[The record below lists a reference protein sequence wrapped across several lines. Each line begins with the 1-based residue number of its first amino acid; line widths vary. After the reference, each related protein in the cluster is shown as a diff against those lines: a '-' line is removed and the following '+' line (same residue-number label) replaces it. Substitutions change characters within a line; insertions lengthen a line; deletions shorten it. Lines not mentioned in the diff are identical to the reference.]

1 MDKLFVMMKKEKKQQ
16 SPKKLLF
23 SKGNYAYVCT
33 RVKAKRALLFSN
45 DTYLKLLVMDLPS
58 ITRFIGEAQYKKEI
72 NELALSYSGLE
83 LLEHALQKNMAAINH
98 QILGFS
104 KGYLYTMI
112 SAYLYRWDVWNI
124 KTILRGKRYGASFQD
139 IMKTVVPAGEYSEQ
153 FWRQII
159 DTSETMD
166 AVIDHLKDTPWYA
179 TLQSYVGQKF
189 SLSELENKLDIDYYT
204 HLLNVIPSSPKPNR
218 LFKNFVKQE
227 IDLQNFKTLFL
238 LKYENV
244 ESETISKSLI
254 DGGER
259 SIDDLKGLIIAADF
273 NTFLEGISSFPFY
286 NLIKED
292 VENIHST
299 GSLTW
304 VVRTLE
310 KFFYENSEKFSYMYP
325 LSILPI
331 INYFMQK
338 EIEVDNLRVIA
349 KGMESKLS
357 EQTIRDMLVI

>member
-1 MDKLFVMMKKEKKQQ
+1 MNNLLAMIKKGKKQQ
-16 SPKKLLF
+16 PFKKPLF

-45 DTYLKLLVMDLPS
+45 DMYLKLLAMDLSS
-58 ITRFIGEAQYKKEI
+58 ITRFIGEGQYKKEI

-83 LLEHALQKNMAAINH
+83 LFEYALQKNMAALNH

-104 KGYLYTMI
+104 KGHLHTMI
-112 SAYLYRWDVWNI
+112 SAYLHRWDIWNI
-124 KTILRGKRYGASFQD
+124 KTILRGKWYKASSQD

-153 FWRQII
+153 FWKQII
-159 DTSETMD
+159 DTSDTIT
-166 AVIDHLKDTPWYA
+166 AVIEHLKETPWYA
-179 TLQSYVGQKF
+179 TLQPYTTQEF

-204 HLLNVIPSSPKPNR
+204 FLLKMIPSSPKANR

-227 IDLQNFKTLFL
+227 IDLLNLKTLFL

-244 ESETISKSLI
+244 EPETVIKLLI
-254 DGGER
+254 EGGEQ
-259 SIDDLKGLIIAADF
+259 SIDDLKGLINAVDF
-273 NTFLEGISSFPFY
+273 NTFLENLSHFSFY
-286 NLIKED
+286 NLIKE
-292 VENIHST
+292 EAESIHST

-304 VVRTLE
+304 VIRALE
-310 KFFYENSEKFSYMYP
+310 KIFYENSEKFSYMYP
-325 LSILPI
+325 LTILPI
-331 INYFMQK
+331 LNYFIQK
-338 EIEVDNLRVIA
+338 EIEVDNLRIIA